1 MAEIGFAWPRLLP
14 KTAEKRRLLF
24 ASIIGILVLI
34 FAAHAI
40 GRVWSGYAD
49 DFKHFYRAAYGMLRG
64 ENIYAAGLGRYV
76 YPPLLAFLLQP
87 LGLLSLNLAA
97 TLWIFVN
104 VALLLM
110 AMVVATTEIT
120 TRWMADSSASDFSIR
135 WAIALFAFVLAADK
149 VHIVFTQGQTD
160 FVMLLGFACV
170 LRWMERKPWLAGL
183 AIGFTANIKYLS
195 LIFVPY
201 FLLKKNFRAAF
212 FALASF
218 VFFLWLPAIEIG
230 LKRTTEYLT
239 IAGGGLVHM
248 TGAHVH
254 LQRLYIPPITWDHS
268 VSITSAL
275 FRMSRA
281 RGLSDGFAAALLI
294 LVFSIGMLILISG
307 ARRAGLHLIALRSP
321 DDSRQTREVTSLEW
335 AALIGIVLAFSPQAT
350 ARHMVLAL
358 LLYTLGGALLL
369 LQRAPTARCLLL
381 LALLAMAG
389 ATSFPPRGLGPD
401 WMLNGWRA
409 IGGAGWCA
417 LFLTVV
423 LVWIGSR
430 TVRDLQVQPRGKLR
444 QVR

>member
-1 MAEIGFAWPRLLP
+1 VAETGFAWPRFFP

-24 ASIIGILVLI
+24 ASIIGILILI

-49 DFKHFYRAAYGMLRG
+49 DFKHFYRAAHGMLRG

-87 LGLLSLNLAA
+87 LGLLSLNVAA

-104 VALLLM
+104 VALLLTT
-110 AMVVATTEIT
+110 VVAATTEIT
-120 TRWMADSSASDFSIR
+120 GRWLPDSNARDSSIT
-135 WAIALFAFVLAADK
+135 WAIAVFAVVLAADK
-149 VHIVFTQGQTD
+149 IHIVFTQGQTD

-170 LRWMERKPWLAGL
+170 LRWMEQRPRLAGL

-195 LIFVPY
+195 LVFVPY

-212 FALASF
+212 SALASF
-218 VFFLWLPAIEIG
+218 VFFLWLPAIELG
-230 LKRTTEYLT
+230 LRRTTEYLA

-248 TGAHVH
+248 TGAQVH

-275 FRMSRA
+275 FRMSRG
-281 RGLSDGFAAALLI
+281 RGLPDGFAIALLM
-294 LVFSIGMLILISG
+294 LVFCIGMLILLSG
-307 ARRAGLHLIALRSP
+307 GRGAGLRLFAFGSST
-321 DDSRQTREVTSLEW
+321 DSQQTRQVTSLEW

-350 ARHMVLAL
+350 ARHMVLAF

-369 LQRAPTARCLLL
+369 LQRTAIGRCLLL

-401 WMLNGWRA
+401 WVLNGWRA
-409 IGGAGWCA
+409 VGGAGWCA
-417 LFLTVV
+417 LFLTLV

-430 TVRDLQVQPRGKLR
+430 TLRDLQVQSPESSAKIR
-444 QVR
+444 